1 MTKQN
6 HWYKATETGFEA
18 CYEVPK
24 KSGTG
29 MKRVTIT
36 EARELHLLPS
46 VTSILGILAKPGLQN
61 WLFKQHILAAE
72 KLPRNPEEIDE
83 DYCERVMH
91 DADSVSKK
99 ARDLGTEIH
108 DQIGKLLHFEGC
120 SAELYPY
127 LKSVHAWIQQE
138 VTHIYAVEKVV
149 GNVVFGFAGR
159 LDLHC
164 ETKSYGKTIVDFK
177 TQGIKRVRGIKTPMI
192 HREFGP
198 QLAAYAGCIDS
209 GCSLVNIFIDTSEP
223 GPIFCHEWT
232 NHMQLWNT
240 FLDCLRVWAYFND
253 YDPGNA
259 HMNLLKKSS
268 DEIQEP
274 AN

>member
-6 HWYKATETGFEA
+6 HWYKATETGFEP

-36 EARELHLLPS
+36 EAREFHLLPS

-72 KLPRNPEEIDE
+72 KLPRKPEEIDE
-83 DYCERVMH
+83 DYCERVMTE
-91 DADSVSKK
+91 ADSLSKK

-127 LKSVHAWIQQE
+127 LKACHGWIQQE
-138 VTHIYAVEKVV
+138 VTKIHRVESVV
-149 GNVVFGFAGR
+149 GNSSWGFAGR
-159 LDLHC
+159 LDLAC
-164 ETKSYGKTIVDFK
+164 ETKSYGKAIVDFK
-177 TQGIKRVRGIKTPMI
+177 TQGVKKVKGIKTPAI
-192 HREFGP
+192 YKEWPLQLCAYGKCQPFGP
-198 QLAAYAGCIDS
+198 DVRNFNLI
-209 GCSLVNIFIDTSEP
+209 NIVIDTSEP
-223 GPIFCHEWT
+223 GPIFCHQWDNPLELLS
-232 NHMQLWNT
+232 QFLCCFSLWK
-240 FLDCLRVWAYFND
+240 FLNE
-253 YDPGNA
+253 YDPSA
-259 HMNLLKKSS
+259 PH
-268 DEIQEP
+268 EIQKP